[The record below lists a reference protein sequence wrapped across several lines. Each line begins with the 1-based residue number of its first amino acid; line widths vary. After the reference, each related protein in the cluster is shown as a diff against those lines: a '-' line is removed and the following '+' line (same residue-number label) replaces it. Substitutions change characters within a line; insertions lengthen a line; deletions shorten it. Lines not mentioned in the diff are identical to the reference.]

1 MFCFKVLFFILFNVL
16 VNHNNPVSK
25 KIVVCMYRIYFIFQK
40 NSFDENVN
48 TFVAN

>member
-1 MFCFKVLFFILFNVL
+1 MQ
-16 VNHNNPVSK
+16 K
-25 KIVVCMYRIYFIFQK
+25 KNVVCMYIIYFIFQK